1 MQIDDEAL
9 QRGAAE
15 LMRHN
20 HVVVEPGGPAG
31 VAILGQLPS
40 GNFPGYGDIVVIV
53 TGGNA
58 DSEELATALAQDA
71 RDWGANA

>member
-1 MQIDDEAL
+1 
-9 QRGAAE
+9 
-15 LMRHN
+15 MRHN

-40 GNFPGYGDIVVIV
+40 GDFPGYGDIVVIV

-71 RDWGANA
+71 RD